1 MAEQRKLRTCS
12 LEKNKEPIVFKGTLQ
27 SLCHFQVFKMCCD
40 IPSKVPIQNL
50 KKFKESLEDLP
61 DCLMKN
67 LTSDYECLI
76 SSSPNFLTNEDENGS
91 RKYYLKFKQQLNERF
106 PSELIDQ
113 LKNLSEAQ
121 FFNLWFLLFDEKTFI
136 HSIDIQDKE
145 FCSTLIGYLQ
155 SEPIAIT
162 TVTIWNLQSEMPC
175 LLKSLE
181 KTLISLKV
189 YATEDADVIMNAIS
203 ESNCQLEEF
212 KFINGKRLDFNAR
225 TIMKFLKSQAETM
238 KNLDLSVLLEGIK
251 GEDLDEIVQFI
262 PQMKKL
268 TSLRFDGS
276 DLIDYCSQDPPVY
289 SLHYKA
295 QREAEK
301 AENKD
306 ANKRKDDDDDEDDDN
321 EDDEE
326 SEDDDEVVNE
336 PKYHRLKY
344 LNIEGLKL
352 HISTTRGDLGYL
364 VSFLKNEKMNVVC

>member
-121 FFNLWFLLFDEKTFI
+121 IFNLWFLLFDEKTYI
-136 HSIDIQDKE
+136 HSINIQDKE
-145 FCSTLIGYLQ
+145 FCSTLIGYLK
-155 SEPIAIT
+155 SDLIPIT
-162 TVTIWNLQSEMPC
+162 HVTIWSPEGELPC

-189 YATEDADVIMNAIS
+189 YATEDADVIMNVIS
-203 ESNCQLEEF
+203 ESNCRLEEF
-212 KFINGKRLDFNAR
+212 RFINSKRLDFNAR

-238 KNLDLSVLLEGIK
+238 KNLDLSVVLEGIK
-251 GEDLDEIVQFI
+251 GEELDEIIRFI

-268 TSLRFDGS
+268 TSLKFDGS
-276 DLIDYCSQDPPVY
+276 DLIDY
-289 SLHYKA
+289 KA
-295 QREAEK
+295 QYENEREV
-301 AENKD
+301 ENKD
-306 ANKRKDDDDDEDDDN
+306 ENEGKEDDDNDEN

-326 SEDDDEVVNE
+326 SEDDDEGVNE

-352 HISTTRGDLGYL
+352 HIGTTRGNLGYL
-364 VSFLKNEKMNVVC
+364 VSF

>member
-121 FFNLWFLLFDEKTFI
+121 IFNLWFLLFDEKTFI
-136 HSIDIQDKE
+136 HSINIQNKE
-145 FCSTLIGYLQ
+145 FCSTLISYLK
-155 SEPIAIT
+155 SDPIPIT
-162 TVTIWNLQSEMPC
+162 HVTIWSPEGELPC

-203 ESNCQLEEF
+203 ESNCRLEEF
-212 KFINGKRLDFNAR
+212 KFINCNRLDFNAR

-251 GEDLDEIVQFI
+251 GDNLDEIVQFI

-276 DLIDYCSQDPPVY
+276 DLID
-289 SLHYKA
+289 YKA